1 MVLTP
6 SFFLLLS
13 CNAVLM
19 AVLVFGFFRLKKMER
34 RFAENRNYLET
45 LADMKEAIDLSI
57 RQGMRVVEEITLN
70 LEPPEMERS
79 SRSKSERDSST
90 PLPPPSKKK
99 FSLFSQS
106 SDKYEEVLRLA
117 SNGLSSR
124 EIAKQIN
131 LPLGEIEL
139 ALTLRK

>member
-79 SRSKSERDSST
+79 PRSKSERDSST